1 MKCSTS
7 WEHRFF
13 LLKSLLKIE
22 ISKFAIWINMIKG
35 QEVKASTNTGE
46 EQENTSWQIE
56 TGWKLSLYFFWRAI
70 NCPQVHPD
78 LLIFWQRS
86 IHICRIQ
93 SYSPWFIFLTKKH
106 PTVLICVKPICSF
119 IGLNFIQ
126 LTKKSQQTTYQLHK
140 FMYSLFCSFFCNYW
154 ILDYLMLS

>member
-1 MKCSTS
+1 MLLEFTGQFDFCPNQKHESVVNVLRNNRIMNMLKN
-7 WEHRFF
+7 EMFNFLRAQIF

-56 TGWKLSLYFFWRAI
+56 TGWKLSLYFFWRTI

-93 SYSPWFIFLTKKH
+93 SYSPWFIFLT
-106 PTVLICVKPICSF
+106 
-119 IGLNFIQ
+119 
-126 LTKKSQQTTYQLHK
+126 
-140 FMYSLFCSFFCNYW
+140 
-154 ILDYLMLS
+154 